1 MDFLFSQEKKDLVLE
16 GGDIKL
22 IDSQEDLL
30 AQRLFVRFKT
40 FYKELFWNRSFGID
54 YINNVFGRARPK
66 TSVDT
71 IIKDEILKEPM
82 VSDIL
87 SFSSSVSN
95 YYYSCSFSVQ
105 LKSQETIVNFFILQN
120 ENGLALTTE
129 NGQKITARII

>member
-105 LKSQETIVNFFILQN
+105 LKSQETIVNFCILQN